1 MRSAGYCRDASEV
14 PAPAEMVGCLL
25 GGFVAAGTFRWRAE
39 AVPATGS
46 AAKNE
51 KYASERAHAS
61 VKWKPNRKA
70 NSGDAWELQKSTR
83 LRILHAAHCAAS
95 LGAFACIGFVASGI
109 LAKSRP
115 PGSAS
120 SGAD

>member
-1 MRSAGYCRDASEV
+1 MRSAGYSRDANEV

-39 AVPATGS
+39 TAPATGS

-61 VKWKPNRKA
+61 VK
-70 NSGDAWELQKSTR
+70 
-83 LRILHAAHCAAS
+83 
-95 LGAFACIGFVASGI
+95 
-109 LAKSRP
+109 
-115 PGSAS
+115 
-120 SGAD
+120 